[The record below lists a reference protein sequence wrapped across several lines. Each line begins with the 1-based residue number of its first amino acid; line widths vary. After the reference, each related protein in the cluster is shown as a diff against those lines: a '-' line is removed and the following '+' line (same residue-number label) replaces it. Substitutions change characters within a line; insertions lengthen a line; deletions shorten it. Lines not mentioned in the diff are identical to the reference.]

1 MKTGFRSLL
10 HGPLFQTRT
19 DLEPMHAAS
28 RISAYIY
35 GNILILAALVP
46 ISPAA
51 IGLGLAVVWGT
62 ALSTYVAHAFAETVG
77 ESVRQHADVTW
88 ELRISEL
95 RDSVPI
101 LTSAVVPSVVLL
113 LGILDV
119 LEPETAQL
127 TAEIVM
133 LARIGGIAFVI
144 ARLKGQR
151 PGGETIIASV
161 FVIIIALA
169 AVITKI
175 VLTH

>member
-1 MKTGFRSLL
+1 MRSPIRSLL
-10 HGPLFQTRT
+10 HGPLFSRKT

-46 ISPAA
+46 ITPSAT
-51 IGLGLAVVWGT
+51 GLGLAVVWGT

-77 ESVRQHADVTW
+77 ESVRQHTEMTW
-88 ELRISEL
+88 ELRIAEL

-101 LTSAVVPSVVLL
+101 LTSAVLPSVVLL
-113 LGILDV
+113 LGIIDV
-119 LEPETAQL
+119 LEPETAQIF
-127 TAEIVM
+127 AEIVM

-144 ARLKGQR
+144 DRLRGQR
-151 PGGETIIASV
+151 PGTETLVASIFVVVIAV
-161 FVIIIALA
+161 A
-169 AVITKI
+169 AVVTKI